1 MLKDMIREG
10 NTRSSYDVRIDE
22 YNGQKTSAAVIK
34 FGLDVDKKMKKY
46 KYYTLIFK
54 ASGRIYFAGSNEKEI
69 GSVKYGNYMLQFGKK
84 EIREKLRDYHGEYI
98 LKCDDCDGKIYCYID
113 LESRTPLQNT
123 NPNRK
128 SEVVRH
134 RAPVVEAR
142 ENNESE
148 SKTVSQVTRFG
159 NISEEEFNEILKIR
173 IKNLEDQLLRLSKR
187 GRELSNLIDM
197 YESERVTVEQEFKT
211 ICDRIEAIK
220 LIIDPS

>member
-1 MLKDMIREG
+1 MVKDMIREG
-10 NTRSSYDVRIDE
+10 NTRNSYDVRIDE

-34 FGLDVDKKMKKY
+34 FSLDCDKKIKKY

-54 ASGRIYFAGSNEKEI
+54 ASGRIYFAGSNEKET

-84 EIREKLRDYHGEYI
+84 EVREKLRDYHGEYI

-128 SEVVRH
+128 SEVVRCH
-134 RAPVVEAR
+134 APA

-148 SKTVSQVTRFG
+148 SKTVNPINRFG
-159 NISEEEFNEILKIR
+159 NISEEEFDEILKIR
-173 IKNLEDQLLRLSKR
+173 IKNLEDQLSRLGKR
-187 GRELSNLIDM
+187 NRELCNLINM
-197 YESERVTVEQEFKT
+197 YESERVTVEQEFKAVS
-211 ICDRIEAIK
+211 DKIEAIK
-220 LIIDPS
+220 LIIDIS